1 MTSQLTY
8 LIAQERIADR
18 QREADQAR
26 AARAIANRRARSD
39 DPRLFTRLTA
49 RVIAA
54 VVAST
59 V

>member
-26 AARAIANRRARSD
+26 AAHAIANRRARPD